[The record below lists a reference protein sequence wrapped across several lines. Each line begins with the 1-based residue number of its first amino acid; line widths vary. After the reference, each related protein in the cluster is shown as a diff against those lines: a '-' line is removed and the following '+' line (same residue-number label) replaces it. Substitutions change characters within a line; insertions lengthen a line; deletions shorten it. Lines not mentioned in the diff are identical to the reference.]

1 LKKINLK
8 IRKMKQIL
16 LLWLFINLSFST
28 IYAQNTSNDLTLSYQ
43 QLQQKERRAMLQLG
57 TWAVGNIALG
67 STLAAR
73 SKNAENKAFHQMN
86 AGWNVVNLA
95 IAGFGYY
102 GSQKGVPTD
111 LTAWTLLEKNY
122 GLQKTFLFN
131 AGLDVGYMAGGA
143 WLMERS
149 KNTAKNPERLKGF
162 GKSVVLQGGFLFMFD
177 VAQFFV
183 IKADNQT
190 LRSVFEK
197 VSLNTNG
204 FSFQTN
210 F

>member
-1 LKKINLK
+1 
-8 IRKMKQIL
+8 MKQIL
-16 LLWLFINLSFST
+16 LLWFFVNLSFSV
-28 IYAQNTSNDLTLSYQ
+28 IYAQNTTHDLTSSYE

-67 STLAAR
+67 SVLAAR

-86 AGWNVVNLA
+86 AGWNLVNLA

-102 GSQKGVPTD
+102 SSQQSVPTD
-111 LTAWTLLEKNY
+111 LTAWVLLEKNY

-131 AGLDVGYMAGGA
+131 AGLDIGYMAGGA
-143 WLMERS
+143 LLMERS
-149 KNTAKNPERLKGF
+149 KNTIKNPERLRGF
-162 GKSVVLQGGFLFMFD
+162 GKSVILQGGFLFVFD

-183 IKADNQT
+183 IKADNQA
-190 LRSVFEK
+190 LKNIFEK
-197 VSLNTNG
+197 VSLSTNG

>member
-1 LKKINLK
+1 
-8 IRKMKQIL
+8 MKQIL
-16 LLWLFINLSFST
+16 LLWVFVNLSFSV
-28 IYAQNTSNDLTLSYQ
+28 IYAQNITHDLTSSYE

-67 STLAAR
+67 SVLAAR

-86 AGWNVVNLA
+86 AGWNLVNLA

-102 GSQKGVPTD
+102 SSQQSVPTD
-111 LTAWTLLEKNY
+111 LTAWVLLEKNY

-131 AGLDVGYMAGGA
+131 AGLDIGYMAGGA
-143 WLMERS
+143 LLMERS
-149 KNTAKNPERLKGF
+149 KNTIKNPERLRGF
-162 GKSVVLQGGFLFMFD
+162 GKSVILQGGFLFVFD
-177 VAQFFV
+177 VAHFFV
-183 IKADNQT
+183 IKADNQA
-190 LRSVFEK
+190 LKNIFEK
-197 VSLNTNG
+197 VSLSTNG